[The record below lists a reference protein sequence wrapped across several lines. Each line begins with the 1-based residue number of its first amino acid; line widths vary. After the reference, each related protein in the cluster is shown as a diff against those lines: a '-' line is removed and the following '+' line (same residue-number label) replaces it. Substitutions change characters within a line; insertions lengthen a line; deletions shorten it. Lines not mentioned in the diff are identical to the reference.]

1 MLKIHQIFKSSRAAI
16 DLASIMV
23 GIIIIGLIGSVIAAT
38 VFAVIPWTQDKAAKQ
53 QLESIHTAENAY
65 YGLSTATDSNLTNAI
80 PSSFT
85 DSDGLA
91 VNNLLTTA
99 PNYCVIAVDG
109 LQNYT
114 AYSRSGSGKV
124 FFSTNDNKQP
134 RVYDADLP
142 DDCSYVAGGQPAAPA
157 VANLAFPEGNVGVPY
172 SYTVSASGFP
182 RPTFS
187 ISELPAGLTIN
198 PKTGLISG
206 TPTAQ
211 FGKNVTV
218 TVSNDQ
224 ATITKASTLT
234 IKSYPATKI
243 YYNTFGA
250 NSIIPIGSTLTGNR
264 YLGYPT
270 VGSGANTNS
279 NQSSVQLETTNATS
293 SSMTIKLPKL
303 DPGTYEFTTWA
314 SPMWDG
320 KISLAVNGQQQP
332 TVVPIG
338 YYSKSVITP
347 IRFTVTDAL
356 TPASLTVTFAPNHVS
371 DWYSNITYD
380 DITVSKVG

>member
-1 MLKIHQIFKSSRAAI
+1 MLTLHKAFKSSRAAI

-23 GIIIIGLIGSVIAAT
+23 GIIIIGLIGGVIAAT
-38 VFAVIPWTQDKAAKQ
+38 IFAVIPWTQDKAAKQ

-65 YGLSTATDSNLTNAI
+65 YGLSTATDSDLKDAI

-85 DSDGLA
+85 SSDGLDA
-91 VNNLLTTA
+91 NNLLTSS
-99 PNYCVIAVDG
+99 PNYCVIASDG
-109 LQNYT
+109 LQNYIG
-114 AYSRSGSGKV
+114 YSRSGSGKV

-142 DDCSYVAGGQPAAPA
+142 DDCSYVQSGQPAAPA
-157 VANLAFPEGNVGVPY
+157 VVNLAFPEGNVGVPY
-172 SYTVSASGFP
+172 SYAVSASGFP

-187 ISELPAGLTIN
+187 ISELPAGLTLN
-198 PKTGLISG
+198 AKTGLISG
-206 TPTAQ
+206 TPTAA

-234 IKSYPATKI
+234 IKSYPITKV

-250 NSIIPIGSTLTGNR
+250 NSIIPVGSTLTSNR
-264 YLGYPT
+264 GLGYPT

-279 NQSSVQLETTNATS
+279 NQSSVQVNTTNVAAAT
-293 SSMTIKLPKL
+293 MTIKLPKL

-314 SPMWDG
+314 YPMWTG
-320 KISLAVNGQQQP
+320 KISLNVNGQPQS
-332 TVVPIG
+332 TVVPIS

-347 IRFTVTDAL
+347 IRFTITETS
-356 TPASLTVTFAPNHVS
+356 TPATLAVTFAPDHVS
-371 DWYSNITYD
+371 DWYSTISYD